1 MTLTVTTGSVA
12 GVPLGQEKTNTLVG
26 QDTLFHGET
35 LLVVSSS
42 NLGDVALKT
51 DDIDGFLKY
60 TLSDVFIMLGDIVKN
75 STALLPKNYPS
86 KHPNLL
92 FHKMLFSNM

>member
-1 MTLTVTTGSVA
+1 MALTVTTGSVA

-42 NLGDVALKT
+42 DLGDVALKT
-51 DDIDGFLKY
+51 DDDIDGFSILEIHIARCVYYVGRHREKFY
-60 TLSDVFIMLGDIVKN
+60 SITPQK
-75 STALLPKNYPS
+75 
-86 KHPNLL
+86 
-92 FHKMLFSNM
+92 